1 MLVKN
6 LLKRGLSVL
15 ICAVM
20 LAVMFTSVT
29 ALADNYEIT
38 QSTFTDELE
47 NTNFLYSYPNDPR
60 GWQLIKNDEKFT
72 DNGNPVS
79 GFKVG
84 YAGATP
90 GWSIDE
96 SVNITYKAGGN
107 KKFTKATFTIWI
119 NDTAAKNG
127 YYPIVKAKK
136 ADADSEFETVSTKSD
151 WTILI
156 QASPESGT
164 DWFSKAECTVYF
176 PDGAVEA
183 GLGFKLVDG
192 VGVGSSGFIFDKA
205 EFMTGNEVTNLDDK
219 CSSLDNM
226 WLYKELQVVDDKSGE
241 VNYNNG
247 GKMIGMTG
255 DWAEWEAVY
264 KVPDGRNF
272 KSAFFEISRQDDDGK
287 EPKIAYSVD
296 GINYTNFTFSWNKT
310 DTSPSPG
317 SQNNAGWSK
326 IWTADVSVPK
336 DANNIKFIKLYYGDE
351 GNKLRQYQF
360 YLRKV
365 NLAISSYS
373 LFKEVDG
380 NKTNLNGKA
389 ENGNLFGK
397 IYYTPKD
404 GETEFYTI
412 IALKENGI
420 IKNIELKNIT
430 GVTSATNE
438 FETPVLENC
447 AINDNTVVE
456 VYLFNMTDGSL
467 KPVLSEK
474 GEFSK

>member
-15 ICAVM
+15 ICAAM

-38 QSTFTDELE
+38 DSTFTDELE
-47 NTNFLYSYPNDPR
+47 NTNFLYSYPNDPQY
-60 GWQLIKNDEKFT
+60 WKLTPNT
-72 DNGNPVS
+72 DLKENGETVS
-79 GFKVG
+79 GYRVLCGGKIN
-84 YAGATP
+84 Y
-90 GWSIDE
+90 WSIPSDKD
-96 SVNITYKAGGN
+96 IIYKAGGN

-127 YYPIVKAKK
+127 DYPIVKAKK

-164 DWFSKAECTVYF
+164 NWFSKAECTVYF

-183 GLGFKLVDG
+183 GLGFNGNLQDHA
-192 VGVGSSGFIFDKA
+192 FIFDKA
-205 EFMTGNEVTNLDDK
+205 EFMIGNEVTKLNDD
-219 CSSLDNM
+219 CSSLGNM
-226 WLYKELQVVDDKSGE
+226 WLAKNLDVVNETD
-241 VNYNNG
+241 YNNNG
-247 GKMIGMTG
+247 HMIGAQKVKPYEAIYKMPEGRKLTYLSM
-255 DWAEWEAVY
+255 EYSVQNSWE
-264 KVPDGRNF
+264 GH
-272 KSAFFEISRQDDDGK
+272 SR
-287 EPKIAYSVD
+287 EPKIAFSSD
-296 GINYTNFTFSWNKT
+296 GVNFTDSALEGVLKNDKAGTAGNAQWAKVKT
-310 DTSPSPG
+310 VTYTPSE
-317 SQNNAGWSK
+317 S
-326 IWTADVSVPK
+326 D
-336 DANNIKFIKLYYGDE
+336 NIQFIKIYGDNLE
-351 GNKLRQYQF
+351 YTYEF

-365 NLAISSYS
+365 NLAISNYS
-373 LFKEVDG
+373 LFKKDG
-380 NKTNLNGKA
+380 ETVTNLNGKA
-389 ENGNLFGK
+389 KSGNLFGK

-404 GETEFYTI
+404 GETDFYAI

-430 GVTSATNE
+430 GVTSATNV
-438 FETPVLENC
+438 FETPELNC
-447 AINDNTVVE
+447 EINDNTVVE
-456 VYLFNMTDGSL
+456 VYLFNMTNDSL